1 MDTAL
6 VWFRRDLRLGDLP
19 TLHTV
24 AESGAGALGLFVLDD
39 RLLTTSGGARRDFLF
54 RSLAALDDRLDGRLL
69 VVKGDPVD
77 VVPRVAKKVAAG
89 EVHVSA
95 DYGPTVASGMPP
107 SPSTSIWWP
116 PVRRTRGRPAG

>member
-24 AESGAGALGLFVLDD
+24 AESGACALGLFVLDD

-54 RSLAALDDRLDGRLL
+54 RSLAALDDQLDGRLL

-77 VVPRVAKKVAAG
+77 VVPRVAEKVSAE

-95 DYGPTVASGMPP
+95 DYGPYGRERDAAVAEHVELVATG
-107 SPSTSIWWP
+107 SPYAVAP
-116 PVRRTRGRPAG
+116 G